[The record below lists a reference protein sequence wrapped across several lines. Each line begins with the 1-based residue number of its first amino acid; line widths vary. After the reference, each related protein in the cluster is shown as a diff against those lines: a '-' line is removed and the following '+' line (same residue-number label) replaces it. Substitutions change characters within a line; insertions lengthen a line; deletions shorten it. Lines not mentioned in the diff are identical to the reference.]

1 MQSVPFLHLWPLAT
15 IVIGSLSLVFPF
27 LGFHISGILKYVCS
41 VLVHILSC
49 SVLFLRFVH
58 VVGDIVV
65 PIYCSV
71 VFVDLIE
78 HSLFIHSPVDKYL
91 ACFWSLAIT
100 KRLLWTC
107 ECKFLCGHTFS
118 YLGMGLL
125 GHMGRLSLTFY
136 KKLPNFSKVTVTFC
150 IPHKQL

>member
-1 MQSVPFLHLWPLAT
+1 MYV
-15 IVIGSLSLVFPF
+15 VFWFTFFP
-27 LGFHISGILKYVCS
+27 VAWC
-41 VLVHILSC
+41 
-49 SVLFLRFVH
+49 FLRFVH

-136 KKLPNFSKVTVTFC
+136 KKLPNISKVTNILHSTRAIIRILVA
-150 IPHKQL
+150 PHLLQHYVFSVFLILAILVGV